1 MMWKRG
7 APLATDRKS
16 RYLAS
21 VYGLGISLGVA
32 FLVMLIMIFIMS
44 KAPMQTL
51 YYFFVGPLMN
61 KYYLGNMLNA
71 AAPLILTGL
80 GISFA
85 FKSSMFN
92 LGGEGQVY
100 VGGLA
105 ATAVCLMIPEMSAVI
120 GIPLS
125 LAAALGAGALVA
137 GLSGYFKYKWKTD
150 ELISTFLISNA
161 LIFIVDNLITGV
173 LHDPESS
180 LLVSRKIAEQFWFLK
195 ILLPSNLNISILF
208 ILLLAVL
215 AYFYLF
221 KTHQGYEMRITGLSP
236 EFARYGGIN
245 VKKYFLIPMVLSGGL
260 HGLAGA
266 VSVMGTQHMLFKGFS
281 GGMGWNGI
289 AVALIARNHPIAVIP
304 AALFFAY
311 IEAGAKSAMINS
323 DVTMEI
329 AAVVQAVVFYLI
341 TAKVIQDLAAR
352 RSVKV

>member
-1 MMWKRG
+1 M
-7 APLATDRKS
+7 ASDRKS

-51 YYFFVGPLMN
+51 YFFFVGPLMN

-180 LLVSRKIAEQFWFLK
+180 LLVSRKIAKQFWFLK
-195 ILLPSNLNISILF
+195 ILPPSNLNVSILF

-245 VKKYFLIPMVLSGGL
+245 VKKYFLIPMLLSGGL

-352 RSVKV
+352 RRVKV

>member
-1 MMWKRG
+1 M
-7 APLATDRKS
+7 ATDRKS

>member
-1 MMWKRG
+1 
-7 APLATDRKS
+7 
-16 RYLAS
+16 
-21 VYGLGISLGVA
+21 
-32 FLVMLIMIFIMS
+32 
-44 KAPMQTL
+44 MQTL
-51 YYFFVGPLMN
+51 YFFFVGPLMN
-61 KYYLGNMLNA
+61 KYYLGNMLNS
-71 AAPLILTGL
+71 AAPLILTGW

-137 GLSGYFKYKWKTD
+137 GLSGYFKDKWKTD

-215 AYFYLF
+215 SYFYLF

-341 TAKVIQDLAAR
+341 TAKVIQDMAAR
-352 RSVKV
+352 RRVKV

>member
-1 MMWKRG
+1 MWKRG
-7 APLATDRKS
+7 APLASDRKS

-51 YYFFVGPLMN
+51 YFFFVGPLMN

-180 LLVSRKIAEQFWFLK
+180 LLVSRKIAKQFWFLK
-195 ILLPSNLNISILF
+195 ILPPSNLNVSILF

-245 VKKYFLIPMVLSGGL
+245 VKKYFLIPMLLSGGL

-352 RSVKV
+352 RRVKV

>member
-1 MMWKRG
+1 
-7 APLATDRKS
+7 LTTDRKG

-44 KAPMQTL
+44 EAPMQTL
-51 YYFFVGPLMN
+51 YFFFVGPLMN

-105 ATAVCLMIPEMSAVI
+105 ATAVCLMIPGMSGII

-161 LIFIVDNLITGV
+161 LIFIVDNMITGV

-208 ILLLAVL
+208 ILLLAIL
-215 AYFYLF
+215 AYFYLY

-245 VKKYFLIPMVLSGGL
+245 VKKYFLIPMLLSGGL

-266 VSVMGTQHMLFKGFS
+266 VSVLGTQHMLFKGFS

-352 RSVKV
+352 RRVKV